1 MASNTDYREDGND
14 FYARRS
20 ARHAQHLAARHQKTL
35 ESHYQSSSQ
44 LGSGVRRGLGL
55 AEGFRLLDGRAH
67 PLCQDDH
74 CVIHS
79 GGSVEVALRHVS
91 ATSEGFC

>member
-35 ESHYQSSSQ
+35 ELHYQSSSQ
-44 LGSGVRRGLGL
+44 LGI
-55 AEGFRLLDGRAH
+55 GRA
-67 PLCQDDH
+67 
-74 CVIHS
+74 
-79 GGSVEVALRHVS
+79 AWLR
-91 ATSEGFC
+91 AG